1 MDIMYLG
8 IILLAG
14 YFFSIAAE
22 KTGLPKIV
30 GYLAAG
36 LLLNPEIIKFIPP
49 EFSANADTITT
60 FCLAF
65 ITFEIGSNFSV
76 SDLKSSGKKYF
87 KLAAFESL
95 GAFILIFLVF
105 FLISGLLPFSNM
117 GTGVKTAFSLLLASL
132 AAPTDPSATLAVIH
146 EYKASG
152 PVTKSILGAAAF
164 DDIIT
169 LILFSFGF
177 SVSRTILGGGG
188 LSALHLSYTILYKI
202 AGAVALGSITG
213 FAFNRTISILKV
225 SFRNPMLVIFLG
237 FLSLTF
243 GLAIYFKLD
252 EMFSTLTLGFI
263 VRNFNKQNEKII
275 SITRDDLEELF
286 FLIFF
291 IFSAMHFNFDSSGL
305 AVLVLTLIFIIFRS
319 AGKYIGMFIGTHYL
333 NMSDKVKKYAFG
345 GLIPQG
351 GIVLGLALLV
361 GVEPLFKGFSNILS
375 GVIMG
380 ATIIHEF
387 IGPLLSKYVL
397 KKSGEININK

>member
-1 MDIMYLG
+1 MYLG

-14 YFFSIAAE
+14 YFFSVLAE
-22 KTGLPKIV
+22 KAGLPKIV

-36 LLLNPEIIKFIPP
+36 LLLNPEITNFIPT
-49 EFSANADTITT
+49 EFSGNADTITT

-76 SDLKSSGKKYF
+76 SDLRSSGKKYF

-95 GAFILIFLVF
+95 GAFILIFLIFF
-105 FLISGLLPFSNM
+105 FLSSFLVFSNL
-117 GTGVKTAFSLLLASL
+117 GTTETVAFSLLLAAL

-169 LILFSFGF
+169 LVLFSFGF
-177 SVSRTILGGGG
+177 SISRTILGGGE
-188 LSALHLSYTILYKI
+188 LSALNISYTILYKI
-202 AGAVALGSITG
+202 IGAVALGTTMG
-213 FAFNRTISILKV
+213 FVFNKTISILRISV
-225 SFRNPMLVIFLG
+225 RNPMLVIFLG

-243 GLAIYFKLD
+243 GLAIFLELD

-263 VRNFNKQNEKII
+263 VRNFNNQKDKII

-291 IFSAMHFNFDSSGL
+291 IFSAIHFNFSSSGL
-305 AVLVLTLIFIIFRS
+305 MVLILISIFIALR
-319 AGKYIGMFIGTHYL
+319 AGGKYMGMFIGTRYL
-333 NMSDKVKKYAFG
+333 KMPDKVKKYAFG

-351 GIVLGLALLV
+351 GIVLGLALLI
-361 GVEPLFKGFSNILS
+361 GAEPLFKEFSNILS
-375 GVIMG
+375 GIIMG

-387 IGPLLSKYVL
+387 AGPLLSKYVL
-397 KKSGEININK
+397 KKSGEINI